1 MASLQGICLHKNDWM
16 IAGHVYQCNSHGI
29 YQAPVPTHSL
39 SKLCRVLSSTPQT
52 WKRGSEA
59 SQTASGNEHLVSPDG
74 GKRVEMMP
82 FALASHTKPSM
93 ADRPEEGSRRWTGGL
108 YSLNSFMQR
117 QQVMYQLQW
126 SPAVDRHNPTPLP
139 SALMLQAA
147 MMIWQAQVY

>member
-1 MASLQGICLHKNDWM
+1 M

-29 YQAPVPTHSL
+29 YQAPVPTDSL
-39 SKLCRVLSSTPQT
+39 SKLCRVLSSTPQA

-93 ADRPEEGSRRWTGGL
+93 AERPEEGSRRLTGGL
-108 YSLNSFMQR
+108 YSLNSSMQR

-126 SPAVDRHNPTPLP
+126 SPAVDR
-139 SALMLQAA
+139 Q
-147 MMIWQAQVY
+147 